1 MPCDVQSP
9 NEPWIEFPCLISV
22 STVASFSTPN
32 SPLSSSTGSSLCP
45 VSAGTPA
52 NRTPQVEMS
61 CATPR
66 QWTQGRYV
74 APGPPLSHHSC
85 LVWLWKVRRQRLQPV
100 SKSGEEN
107 TGEGEG
113 WRERVPWQGN
123 LQNRHDGR
131 LGLLLRLA
139 EWLPGIHRAMGWTPS
154 RASLSLC
161 LNSKTWEV
169 GAGGTVQNL
178 KIICRYTG
186 DGGQPGIHDFL
197 SQTKKTNTFLMLSKS
212 LTDV

>member
-45 VSAGTPA
+45 VAAGTPA

-66 QWTQGRYV
+66 RWTQGRYV

-85 LVWLWKVRRQRLQPV
+85 LVWLWKVRHQRLQPV

-113 WRERVPWQGN
+113 CHDKVTYRTDMMEGWGCCSGWQSDCLAFTEPWVGPPAEHHWVYVWIPRPGRWEQEEQVRISRSSVDTQEMEAN
-123 LQNRHDGR
+123 LGYMTSC
-131 LGLLLRLA
+131 LRQ
-139 EWLPGIHRAMGWTPS
+139 RKQTP
-154 RASLSLC
+154 
-161 LNSKTWEV
+161 
-169 GAGGTVQNL
+169 
-178 KIICRYTG
+178 
-186 DGGQPGIHDFL
+186 F
-197 SQTKKTNTFLMLSKS
+197 
-212 LTDV
+212 